1 MAEQKTTPARPCF
14 ACGKDGAH
22 SVCSGCRQALYCGA
36 PCQRAHWK
44 AGHKLQCKDHFK
56 RLQSSVRRAFCISG
70 QAVFKLRLTAVEGR
84 DIIAATD
91 ISKGSVIICPLLY
104 DCVFDQIPRQLPQFM
119 NLLST
124 MEPAAALIQTI
135 YHGIQEPMSDLMKRS
150 CERVEVE
157 CVKQGATRAQRRLIH
172 PVISLLANMSYAT
185 TGPCGMLSVV
195 QHALMFINH
204 SSTPNVQLRYTGG
217 DFGFA
222 LLVLRDIPTGT
233 SVRSCYYENSI
244 DAHALMHTQ
253 HPGVPLSDVERR
265 LLVPVTGNVSLWD
278 VLSSE
283 EAPSSAGFAY
293 VWKRVRDEP
302 ADLGDVDWNEL
313 FTMIHAFV
321 QIFGTLNGVDMTIL
335 FTSGHAW
342 LIFKG
347 ILDNIGAERIQDV
360 LREILMHAK
369 TLFDRDVVDAHI
381 VSSAR
386 RVHGTITT
394 FETFWE
400 TLGVKHML
408 ARYKNL
414 STRLREDLN
423 ADTTHVD
430 AIYDMKALE
439 RESLMTY

>member
-22 SVCSGCRQALYCGA
+22 SACSGCRQAYYCGA
-36 PCQRAHWK
+36 PCQRTHWK

-56 RLQSSVRRAFCISG
+56 RLQSSVRRAFCIPSEP
-70 QAVFKLRLTAVEGR
+70 AFKLRLTAVEGR

-91 ISKGSVIICPLLY
+91 ISKGSGIICPLLY

-119 NLLST
+119 DLLRT
-124 MEPAAALIQTI
+124 MEPSAALIRTI
-135 YHGIQEPMSDLMKRS
+135 HHGIQEPMSDLMNRS
-150 CERVEVE
+150 CKRVEVE
-157 CVKQGATRAQRRLIH
+157 CVKKDATRAQQRLIR

-217 DFGFA
+217 DFGFT
-222 LLVLRDIPTGT
+222 LLVLRDIPAGT

-244 DAHALMHTQ
+244 DAHALMRTQ
-253 HPGVPLSDVERR
+253 HPGIPLSDVERR
-265 LLVPVTGNVSLWD
+265 LLVPVTGDVSLWD
-278 VLSSE
+278 ILSSE
-283 EAPSSAGFAY
+283 EVPSSAGFAY

-302 ADLGDVDWNEL
+302 AELGDVNWNEL

-321 QIFGTLNGVDMTIL
+321 QVFGTLNHVDMFIL
-335 FTSGHAW
+335 FTSGGAW
-342 LIFKG
+342 LTFKG
-347 ILDNIGAERIQDV
+347 ILGNIGVERIQDV
-360 LREILMHAK
+360 LREVLMHSK
-369 TLFDRDVVDAHI
+369 TLFDRDVVDSHI

-400 TLGVKHML
+400 TLGVEHML

-430 AIYDMKALE
+430 AIYDTEALE
-439 RESLMTY
+439 RESLITY